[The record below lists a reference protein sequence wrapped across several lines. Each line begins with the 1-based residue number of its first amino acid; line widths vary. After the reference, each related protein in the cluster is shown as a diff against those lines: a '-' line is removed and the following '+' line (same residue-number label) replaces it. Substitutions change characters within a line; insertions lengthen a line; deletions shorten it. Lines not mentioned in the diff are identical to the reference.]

1 MLPKRKSPRAKF
13 HNYSNGD
20 YFVTICTSNKEHYFG
35 VINKGEMCL
44 SMIGKYCKIQLDNI
58 TNHYPYASV
67 PLYVIMPN
75 HIHAIISIDFEL
87 RTHGSCVQEV
97 SPRPTCSQGACSTR
111 DAGCFLGALCLHRR
125 YIRALLSCNTCLLSK
140 FNPYGVYFLLSPFST
155 LLYLLYIC
163 KIFADMQQI
172 YDYY

>member
-1 MLPKRKSPRAKF
+1 MLPKRKSLRAKF
-13 HNYSNGD
+13 HDYSNGD

-35 VINKGEMCL
+35 VIKKGEMCL

-87 RTHGSCVQEV
+87 RTHEPCV
-97 SPRPTCSQGACSTR
+97 PTYSLLSRVVAGFKRSVTIFANENRIEFGWQSRFYDHIIR
-111 DAGCFLGALCLHRR
+111 DAKDRNEIANYIEDNITRWELH
-125 YIRALLSCNTCLLSK
+125 
-140 FNPYGVYFLLSPFST
+140 
-155 LLYLLYIC
+155 
-163 KIFADMQQI
+163 M
-172 YDYY
+172 

>member
-1 MLPKRKSPRAKF
+1 MQPKRKSLRAKF

-75 HIHAIISIDFEL
+75 HIHAIISIDSEL
-87 RTHGSCVQEV
+87 RTHEPCV
-97 SPRPTCSQGACSTR
+97 PTFGHNRQNAYLSI
-111 DAGCFLGALCLHRR
+111 FLGCR
-125 YIRALLSCNTCLLSK
+125 K
-140 FNPYGVYFLLSPFST
+140 
-155 LLYLLYIC
+155 IC
-163 KIFADMQQI
+163 DNQEIS
-172 YDYY
+172 